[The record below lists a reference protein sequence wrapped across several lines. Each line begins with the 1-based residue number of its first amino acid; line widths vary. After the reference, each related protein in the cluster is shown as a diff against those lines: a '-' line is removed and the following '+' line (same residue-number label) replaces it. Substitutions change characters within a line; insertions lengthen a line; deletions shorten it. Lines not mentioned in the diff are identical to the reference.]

1 MVKALD
7 TKKIH
12 YMQLTLTYSAYQMY
26 NNPEIDI
33 SLHEKVFAWQN
44 QRLEIYRLFV
54 STVNHVESIMSTK

>member
-33 SLHEKVFAWQN
+33 SLREKVFAWQN
-44 QRLEIYRLFV
+44 QRLGIYRLFV

>member
-1 MVKALD
+1 
-7 TKKIH
+7 
-12 YMQLTLTYSAYQMY
+12 MQLTLTYSAYQMY

-33 SLHEKVFAWQN
+33 SLREKVFAWQN